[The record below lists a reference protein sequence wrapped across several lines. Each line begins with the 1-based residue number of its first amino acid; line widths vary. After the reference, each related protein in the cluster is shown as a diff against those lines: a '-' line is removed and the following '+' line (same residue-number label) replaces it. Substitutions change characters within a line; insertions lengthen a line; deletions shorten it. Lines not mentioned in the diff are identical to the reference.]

1 VKFLVVGLGG
11 IGQRHVRNIR
21 ALLGSSAEIMAFRVR
36 RESPTL
42 TDNLAVEAGVD
53 LEERYGLRVFDQL
66 DVALAERP
74 DAVLI
79 CNPTSL
85 HVPVALEAARA
96 GSAIFVEKPLSHR
109 MDGTEELIRLTE
121 SKGLVG
127 IVGYQLRFHPCLLR
141 LRSLLDANAIGR
153 VVGVRIEIG
162 EYLPGWHTYEDY
174 RQMYA
179 SRAGLGGGVVLSQIH
194 ELDYVYWLFGMPR
207 RVFAVGGHLSRL
219 EIDVEDTASLLLECV
234 VDGRPIPVHVHQ
246 DYVQR
251 PPTRTCEVIGDAGK
265 IQVDLR
271 ANSIT
276 VFDEGGNVIEA
287 TVFASLERNQLFLDE
302 MSHFLGCLAGQETPV
317 VNLRD
322 GRRSLEIALAAKRSM
337 DTGHVVDLEA
347 GGVR

>member
-1 VKFLVVGLGG
+1 MKFLVVGLGG

-21 ALLGSSAEIMAFRVR
+21 ALLGSSAEIMAYRVR

-53 LEERYGLRVFDQL
+53 LEERYALRVFDQL
-66 DVALAERP
+66 DGALAERP

-96 GSAIFVEKPLSHR
+96 GSGIFVEKPLSHR
-109 MDGTEELIRLTE
+109 LDGTEELITLAE

-127 IVGYQLRFHPCLLR
+127 LVGYQLRFHPCLQR
-141 LRSLLDANAIGR
+141 LQALLDANAIGR

-162 EYLPGWHTYEDY
+162 EYLPGWHPYEDY

-246 DYVQR
+246 DFVQR
-251 PPTRTCEVIGDAGK
+251 PPTRACEVIGDAGK
-265 IQVDLR
+265 IEVDLR

-276 VFDEGGNVIEA
+276 AYDEGGHVSEA
-287 TVFASLERNQLFLDE
+287 AVFASFERNQLFIDE
-302 MSHFLGCLAGQETPV
+302 MSHFLGCLSGRETPV
-317 VNLRD
+317 VTLRD